1 MKQLLTM
8 LAMLVSLS
16 VVVAQGWLPSGARSM
31 SMSNASVG
39 LHDVWSYHN
48 NPGALGKLDRISAGL
63 AYENRFLL
71 RELQS
76 QGLTFAIPVKVG
88 VISIGG
94 LSYGYTQFRSTK
106 VGVGYSMPLAERFYA
121 GVQLNYQGIQ
131 LAQNYGNVNTVTAE
145 AGLYAEVT
153 EDWSLGVSVFNLS
166 RTRLSEFQDDRL
178 TTVMRLGTAYT
189 FSKKLLIAAEFEK
202 SIEYALRFK
211 SGLEYQIKDNVYFR
225 GGVATAPVEFSFG
238 TGYDFGSIQLD
249 LGTAYDMILGWSPHF
264 SLTYQTKKKN
274 E

>member
-1 MKQLLTM
+1 MKQLL
-8 LAMLVSLS
+8 LFVVLSLS
-16 VVVAQGWLPSGARSM
+16 INGAQAQGWLPSGARSM

-48 NPGALGKLDRISAGL
+48 NPGALAKIDRLSAGL

-76 QGLTFAIPVKVG
+76 QGLTIAIPMKVG

-94 LSYGYTQFRSTK
+94 LSYGYSQFRSTK
-106 VGVGYSMPLAERFYA
+106 AGLGYSLPLSEKFYA

-131 LAQNYGNVNTVTAE
+131 LAQNYGNANTVTAE
-145 AGLYAEVT
+145 AGIYAEVT
-153 EDWSLGVSVFNLS
+153 ENWSMGFSVFNLS

-178 TTVMRLGTAYT
+178 STVMRLGTAYT
-189 FSKKLLIAAEFEK
+189 FSKKLLVSAEFEK
-202 SIEYALRFK
+202 SVEYDLRFK
-211 SGLEYQIKDNVYFR
+211 SGLEYQVIDNFYFR

-238 TGYDFGSIQLD
+238 TGYDFGMIQLD

-264 SLTYQTKKKN
+264 SITYQGKQK
-274 E
+274 

>member
-1 MKQLLTM
+1 MKQLLVIA
-8 LAMLVSLS
+8 AMLFTMSSLY
-16 VVVAQGWLPSGARSM
+16 AQGWLPSGARSM

-48 NPGALGKLDRISAGL
+48 NPGALGKIDRLSVGL

-76 QGLTFAIPVKVG
+76 QGLTFAIPMKVG
-88 VISIGG
+88 VLSIGG

-106 VGVGYSMPLAERFYA
+106 AGIGYSLPLSDRFYA

-131 LAQNYGNVNTVTAE
+131 LSQNYGNANTMTAE
-145 AGLYAEVT
+145 AGIYAEVT
-153 EDWSLGVSVFNLS
+153 EKWSLGVSVFNLS

-189 FSKKLLIAAEFEK
+189 FSKKLLVSAEFEK
-202 SIEYALRFK
+202 SIDYDLRFK
-211 SGLEYQIKDNVYFR
+211 SGLEYQIKDNFYFR
-225 GGVATAPVEFSFG
+225 GGIATAPVEFSFG
-238 TGYDFGSIQLD
+238 TGYDFGAIQLD

-264 SLTYQTKKKN
+264 SLTYQAKKKK
-274 E
+274 

>member
-1 MKQLLTM
+1 MKQLLVIAV
-8 LAMLVSLS
+8 LCVSILG
-16 VVVAQGWLPSGARSM
+16 VQAQGWLPSGARSM

-48 NPGALGKLDRISAGL
+48 NPGALGKIDRLSAGL

-76 QGLTFAIPVKVG
+76 QGLTIAIPMKVG
-88 VISIGG
+88 VLSIGG

-106 VGVGYSMPLAERFYA
+106 AGLGYSLPLSEKFYA
-121 GVQLNYQGIQ
+121 GVQLNYQGVQ
-131 LAQNYGNVNTVTAE
+131 LAQNYGNANTVTAE
-145 AGLYAEVT
+145 AGIYTEVT
-153 EDWSLGVSVFNLS
+153 ENWSMGFSVFNLS

-178 TTVMRLGTAYT
+178 TTVMRMGTAYT
-189 FSKKLLIAAEFEK
+189 FSKKLLVAAEFEK

-211 SGLEYQIKDNVYFR
+211 SGLEYQILDDFYFR

-238 TGYDFGSIQLD
+238 TGYDFGMIQLD

-264 SLTYQTKKKN
+264 SITYQGKQK
-274 E
+274 